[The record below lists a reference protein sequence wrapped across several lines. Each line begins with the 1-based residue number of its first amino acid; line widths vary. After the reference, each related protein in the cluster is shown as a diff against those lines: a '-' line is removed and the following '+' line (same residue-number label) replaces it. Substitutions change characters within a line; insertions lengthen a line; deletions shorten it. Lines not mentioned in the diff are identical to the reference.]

1 MNTIK
6 SREIDIR
13 QGQVSSIKSRTEG
26 VVALAGL
33 VVVLTKAGLVLG
45 VVLTEARAGCAHD
58 GGHLR
63 IVHAPASAALLTLRF
78 GL

>member
-1 MNTIK
+1 M
-6 SREIDIR
+6 
-13 QGQVSSIKSRTEG
+13 
-26 VVALAGL
+26 VALAGL

>member
-1 MNTIK
+1 M
-6 SREIDIR
+6 
-13 QGQVSSIKSRTEG
+13 
-26 VVALAGL
+26 
-33 VVVLTKAGLVLG
+33 VVLVAVLTQGVLVLG
-45 VVLTEARAGCAHD
+45 VGLTKARAGCCAHD

>member
-26 VVALAGL
+26 LVALAGL
-33 VVVLTKAGLVLG
+33 V